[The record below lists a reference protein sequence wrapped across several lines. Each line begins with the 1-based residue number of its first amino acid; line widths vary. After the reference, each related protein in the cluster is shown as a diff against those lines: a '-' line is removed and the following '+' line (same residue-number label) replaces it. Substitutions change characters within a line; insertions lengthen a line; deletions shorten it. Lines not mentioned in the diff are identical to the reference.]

1 MILRRKGYLQ
11 QKIKNSRWRKES
23 GQIEWLTGCF
33 FLLFLAIILCTR
45 LQLDVYRATAFYLE
59 DALAAS
65 NLASAIIDLQEYGRT
80 HTILIANPIEAYGKY
95 CTAVQGNLQLN
106 ENWECENKELIAG
119 KVNIINYTV
128 YNVEDESVQVYE
140 VKQDGRTREWAGVLG
155 EVAAP
160 NGIAIEAT
168 SIYSEIAFPVKGLGG
183 ITLEAHKGKL
193 VDIVGN
199 TWQ

>member
-1 MILRRKGYLQ
+1 M
-11 QKIKNSRWRKES
+11 
-23 GQIEWLTGCF
+23 
-33 FLLFLAIILCTR
+33 
-45 LQLDVYRATAFYLE
+45 
-59 DALAAS
+59 
-65 NLASAIIDLQEYGRT
+65 T
-80 HTILIANPIEAYGKY
+80 HTILIENPIEAYGKF

-106 ENWECENKELIAG
+106 DNWECENKELIAG
-119 KVNIINYTV
+119 TVNIVNYTV
-128 YNVEDESVQVYE
+128 YNVENELVKVYE
-140 VKQDGRTREWAGVLG
+140 VKRDGHIREWAGVLG

-199 TWQ
+199 T